1 MGSKNILALWRTYM
15 TERRITNN
23 QSGFGDPFFIGFDDA
38 LAKFYNK
45 QLNVGNLANYPPY
58 NIVKDGD
65 DHFLIEL
72 ALAGFEKD
80 DIEITLKGD
89 ILTVAGKVK
98 EHEQQVYLHKGISTR
113 SFERKFTLANTIEVL
128 EADIQKGMLLIR
140 LRNNVP
146 EYKKEH
152 KIPIGREQKSEAPP
166 QKDTLVLS
174 QKDRVPSQKVR
185 VFLKE

>member
-1 MGSKNILALWRTYM
+1 M

-23 QSGFGDPFFIGFDDA
+23 QSGFGAPFFIGFDSP
-38 LAKFYNK
+38 LEKLYNK

-58 NIVKDGD
+58 NIIKDGD

-80 DIEITLKGD
+80 DIEITLKAD

-98 EHEQQVYLHKGISTR
+98 EYGEQVYLHKGISTR

-140 LRNNVP
+140 LRNNIP

-152 KIPIGREQKSEAPP
+152 KIPIGREQKSEAFSQKEEAPP

-174 QKDRVPSQKVR
+174 QKDRVPPPKVR